1 MQTPCLVALIVSA
14 VLFVFFIVFCS
25 ILHFRQIKIS
35 KNSSGRKSFVLTSFQ
50 IFLAG
55 FFISAVIIFFPI
67 YYHSYF
73 NADGE
78 VLKIIKSIL
87 LSIHNTM
94 RLFILD
100 GDFEIIKTTVNSVTV
115 SEGLATAFS
124 LYAAI
129 LFVVAPVLT
138 AGVVLSFFKNV
149 SASVKYHLSPKS
161 DIYVMSELNERSIAL
176 AEDILTN
183 PDVKGRKLVVFAGV
197 FEKEEEENFDLV
209 EQAKQLGAICFKK
222 DVTEIGL
229 KPKAKGIKR
238 KIYFVGDDEDQNVK
252 QALTLISAC
261 RNNPLLNTKDTHMY
275 VMSSSVESEVLLN
288 SADNGHLHVRRVR
301 RARNFAIDTLKR
313 YSIFNTSLT
322 KDGKK
327 LISIVIVGLGHYG
340 MELLKAI
347 CWCGQMDGYILQIHV
362 FDASGDL
369 EKKIESVAPEIIK
382 YNHKQIEGEPFY
394 DIFFHETV
402 DVMSQD
408 FLNELSS
415 VKDISTVFVC
425 LGDDELNISTAI
437 RMRMQFTRDA
447 INFGRVQPCVYGIVY
462 SSIKS
467 DTFNQNGGLKSI
479 KGVDYNITFIGSM
492 KERYALSF
500 IEQNELEEEG
510 LKYHLAWANT
520 EKEVEEAK
528 ASYEKY
534 EYYRRSSV
542 SKALHVYYRKQ
553 LGLMNISDLEDK
565 VLEHKRWNAYTR
577 AEGYIYNAVKDDIA
591 KTHPDLIPYDR
602 LSERE
607 KLKDKIIGVE

>member
-1 MQTPCLVALIVSA
+1 MQTSCLVALIMSA
-14 VLFVFFIVFCS
+14 VLFVFFIGLGC
-25 ILHFRQIKIS
+25 IIHFRQNKIS
-35 KNSSGRKSFVLTSFQ
+35 KNSYGKKSFALTPFQ

-55 FFISAVIIFFPI
+55 FFISALIIFFPI
-67 YYHSYF
+67 YYHCYF
-73 NADGE
+73 NSDSQ
-78 VLKIIKSIL
+78 VLRIIKSVL

-100 GDFEIIKTTVNSVTV
+100 GDFEIIKTTINSTTV
-115 SEGLATAFS
+115 SVGLDKAYS
-124 LYAAI
+124 VYAAI

-138 AGVVLSFFKNV
+138 AGFVLSFFKNV
-149 SASVKYHLSPKS
+149 SATVKYHLSPKS
-161 DIYVMSELNERSIAL
+161 DIYVMSELNERSIVL

-183 PDVKGRKLVVFAGV
+183 PDVKGRKLVVFTGV
-197 FEKEEEENFDLV
+197 FEKEDEENSELI
-209 EQAKQLGAICFKK
+209 EQAKHLGAICFKK
-222 DVTEIGL
+222 DVTEISL
-229 KPKAKGIKR
+229 KPKARGIKR
-238 KIYFVGDDEDQNVK
+238 KIYFVGDNEDQNVK
-252 QALTLISAC
+252 QALTMIPTC

-301 RARNFAIDTLKR
+301 RARNFVIDTLKK
-313 YSIFNTSLT
+313 YSIFDTQLT
-322 KDGKK
+322 KEGKK
-327 LISIVIVGLGHYG
+327 LISIVIVGLGYYG

-362 FDASGDL
+362 FDASCEL
-369 EKKIESVAPEIIK
+369 EKKIESVAPELIK

-394 DIFFHETV
+394 DIFFHEMV
-402 DVMSQD
+402 DANSQD

-415 VKDISTVFVC
+415 IKDISTVFVC
-425 LGDDELNISTAI
+425 LGDDELNISTAM
-437 RMRMQFTRDA
+437 RMRMQFTRDK
-447 INFGRVQPCVYGIVY
+447 INFGRVQPNIYAIVY

-479 KGVDYNITFIGSM
+479 KGVDYDITFIGSM

-528 ASYEKY
+528 LTYEKY

-542 SKALHVYYRKQ
+542 SKALHVYYRRQ

-565 VLEHKRWNAYTR
+565 ILEHKRWNAYTR
-577 AEGYIYNAVKDDIA
+577 AEGYVYNAVKDDIA
-591 KTHPDLIPYDR
+591 KTHPDLIPYDK

>member
-1 MQTPCLVALIVSA
+1 MQTSCLVALITSA
-14 VLFVFFIVFCS
+14 VLFVFFIGLGC
-25 ILHFRQIKIS
+25 IIHFRQNKIS
-35 KNSSGRKSFVLTSFQ
+35 KNSSGKKSFALTPFQ

-55 FFISAVIIFFPI
+55 FFISALIIFFPI
-67 YYHSYF
+67 YYHCYF
-73 NADGE
+73 NSDSQ
-78 VLKIIKSIL
+78 VLRIIKSVL

-100 GDFEIIKTTVNSVTV
+100 GDFEIIKTTINSTTV
-115 SEGLATAFS
+115 SVGLDKAYS
-124 LYAAI
+124 VYAAI

-138 AGVVLSFFKNV
+138 AGFVLSFFKNV
-149 SASVKYHLSPKS
+149 SATVKYHLSPKS
-161 DIYVMSELNERSIAL
+161 DIYVMSELNERSIVL

-183 PDVKGRKLVVFAGV
+183 PDVKGRKLVVFTGV
-197 FEKEEEENFDLV
+197 FEKEDEENSELI
-209 EQAKQLGAICFKK
+209 EQAKHLGAICFKK
-222 DVTEIGL
+222 DVTEISL
-229 KPKAKGIKR
+229 KPKARGIKR
-238 KIYFVGDDEDQNVK
+238 KIYFVGDNEDQNVK
-252 QALTLISAC
+252 QALTLIPTC

-301 RARNFAIDTLKR
+301 RARNFVIDTLKK
-313 YSIFNTSLT
+313 YSIFDTQLT
-322 KDGKK
+322 KEGKK
-327 LISIVIVGLGHYG
+327 LISIVIVGLGYYG

-362 FDASGDL
+362 FDVSCEL
-369 EKKIESVAPEIIK
+369 EKKIESVAPELIK

-394 DIFFHETV
+394 DIFFHEKF
-402 DVMSQD
+402 DVNSQD

-415 VKDISTVFVC
+415 IKDISTVFVC
-425 LGDDELNISTAI
+425 LGDDELNISTTI

-447 INFGRVQPCVYGIVY
+447 INFGRVQPNIYAIVY

-479 KGVDYNITFIGSM
+479 KGVDYDITFIGSM

-528 ASYEKY
+528 LTYEKY

-542 SKALHVYYRKQ
+542 SKALHVYYRRQ

-577 AEGYIYNAVKDDIA
+577 AEGYVYNAVKDDIA
-591 KTHPDLIPYDR
+591 KTHPDLIPYDK

>member
-1 MQTPCLVALIVSA
+1 MQTSCLVALITSA
-14 VLFVFFIVFCS
+14 VLFVFFIGLGC
-25 ILHFRQIKIS
+25 IIHFRQNKIS
-35 KNSSGRKSFVLTSFQ
+35 KNSSGKKSFALTPFQ

-55 FFISAVIIFFPI
+55 FFISALIIFFPI
-67 YYHSYF
+67 YYHCYF
-73 NADGE
+73 NSDSQ
-78 VLKIIKSIL
+78 VLRIIKSVL

-100 GDFEIIKTTVNSVTV
+100 GDFEIIKTTINSTTV
-115 SEGLATAFS
+115 SGGLDKAYS
-124 LYAAI
+124 VYAAI

-138 AGVVLSFFKNV
+138 AGFVLSFFKNV
-149 SASVKYHLSPKS
+149 SATVKYHLSPKS
-161 DIYVMSELNERSIAL
+161 DIYVMSELNERSIVL

-183 PDVKGRKLVVFAGV
+183 PDVKGRKLVVFTGV
-197 FEKEEEENFDLV
+197 FEKEDEDNSELI
-209 EQAKQLGAICFKK
+209 EQAKHLGAICFKK
-222 DVTEIGL
+222 DVTEISL
-229 KPKAKGIKR
+229 KPKARGIKR
-238 KIYFVGDDEDQNVK
+238 KIYFVGDNEDQNVK
-252 QALTLISAC
+252 QALTMIPTC
-261 RNNPLLNTKDTHMY
+261 RNNPLLNTRDTHMY

-301 RARNFAIDTLKR
+301 RARNFVIDTLKK
-313 YSIFNTSLT
+313 YSIFDTQLT
-322 KDGKK
+322 KEGKK
-327 LISIVIVGLGHYG
+327 LISIVIVGLGYYG

-347 CWCGQMDGYILQIHV
+347 CWCGQMDGYILQMHV
-362 FDASGDL
+362 FDASCNL
-369 EKKIESVAPEIIK
+369 EKKIESVAPELIK

-394 DIFFHETV
+394 DIFFHEKF
-402 DVMSQD
+402 DVNSQD

-415 VKDISTVFVC
+415 IKDISTVFVC
-425 LGDDELNISTAI
+425 LGDDELNISTTI

-447 INFGRVQPCVYGIVY
+447 INFGRVQPNIYAIVY

-479 KGVDYNITFIGSM
+479 KGVDYDITFIGSM

-528 ASYEKY
+528 LTYEKY

-542 SKALHVYYRKQ
+542 SKALHVYYRRQ

-577 AEGYIYNAVKDDIA
+577 AEGYVYNAVKDDIA
-591 KTHPDLIPYDR
+591 KTHPDLIPYDK

>member
-1 MQTPCLVALIVSA
+1 MQTSCLVALIMSA
-14 VLFVFFIVFCS
+14 VLFVFFIVLGC
-25 ILHFRQIKIS
+25 IIHFRQNKIS
-35 KNSSGRKSFVLTSFQ
+35 KNSSGKKSFALTPFQ

-55 FFISAVIIFFPI
+55 FFISALIIFFPI
-67 YYHSYF
+67 YYHCYF
-73 NADGE
+73 NSDSQ
-78 VLKIIKSIL
+78 VLRIIKSVL

-100 GDFEIIKTTVNSVTV
+100 GDFEIIKTTINSTTV
-115 SEGLATAFS
+115 SVGLDKAYS
-124 LYAAI
+124 VYAAI

-138 AGVVLSFFKNV
+138 AGFVLSFFKNV
-149 SASVKYHLSPKS
+149 SATVKYHLSPKS
-161 DIYVMSELNERSIAL
+161 DIYVMSELNERSIVL

-183 PDVKGRKLVVFAGV
+183 PDVKGRKLVVFTGV
-197 FEKEEEENFDLV
+197 FEKEDEENSELI
-209 EQAKQLGAICFKK
+209 EQAKHLGAICFKK
-222 DVTEIGL
+222 DVTEISL
-229 KPKAKGIKR
+229 KPKARGIKR
-238 KIYFVGDDEDQNVK
+238 KIYFVGDNEDQNVK
-252 QALTLISAC
+252 QALTMIPTC

-275 VMSSSVESEVLLN
+275 VMSGSVESEVLLN

-301 RARNFAIDTLKR
+301 KARNFVIDTLKK
-313 YSIFNTSLT
+313 YSIFDTQLT
-322 KDGKK
+322 KEGKK
-327 LISIVIVGLGHYG
+327 LISIVIVGLGYYG

-362 FDASGDL
+362 FDAAANL

-402 DVMSQD
+402 DVNTQD

-415 VKDISTVFVC
+415 IKDISTVYAC
-425 LGDDELNISTAI
+425 LGDDELNISTAM
-437 RMRMQFTRDA
+437 RMRMQFTRDK
-447 INFGRVQPCVYGIVY
+447 INFGRVQPNIYAIVY

-479 KGVDYNITFIGSM
+479 KGVDYDITFIGSM

-528 ASYEKY
+528 LTYEKY

-542 SKALHVYYRKQ
+542 SKALHVYYRRQ

-565 VLEHKRWNAYTR
+565 MLEHKRWNAYTR
-577 AEGYIYNAVKDDIA
+577 AEGYVYNAVKDDIA
-591 KTHPDLIPYDR
+591 KTHPDLIPYDK

-607 KLKDKIIGVE
+607 KNKDKIIGVE